1 VIRLPLI
8 FHWMFEDDRWR
19 YKLLFQGLI
28 LLIPVVGP
36 VALLGWTMVTC
47 DNLLSGRQD
56 LAPVGLHLRR
66 GLALL
71 GSGLGFALFW
81 LCLGVPLTAIT
92 YLEGRTGGSPALRL
106 AADLYNDVAL
116 LLFVALL
123 VPVLVATDRGG
134 FLSGLDVVW
143 IVASALGN
151 VVRTLVAAIVVM
163 VAAII
168 ALVGLALIVAAPFA
182 IVYAASL
189 VASAAAWWSAGLPR
203 EAPEPR
209 DTASSAQGP
218 SVPFKPPQ
226 MEPEAS
232 PATEG

>member
-28 LLIPVVGP
+28 LLIPVAGP

-47 DNLLSGRQD
+47 DNLLGGRQD
-56 LAPVGLHLRR
+56 LAPFGFHLRR
-66 GLALL
+66 GLTLL
-71 GSGLGFALFW
+71 GTGLGYTAFW
-81 LCLGVPLTAIT
+81 LCLGVPLTAMR
-92 YLEGRTGGSPALRL
+92 YLEARAGGSPALRV
-106 AADLYNDVAL
+106 AGDLYNDAAL
-116 LLFVALL
+116 LLFVCLV

-134 FLSGLDVVW
+134 FLSGLDVVR
-143 IVASALGN
+143 VVRSMLTN
-151 VVRTLVAAIVVM
+151 VVRTLVAGVVVM
-163 VAAII
+163 VAAVI

-189 VASAAAWWSAGLPR
+189 VASAAAWWSAGLLG

-209 DTASSAQGP
+209 DAASSAQGP
-218 SVPFKPPQ
+218 PVPFKPPR

-232 PATEG
+232 PATER